1 MRLRQLRAAGSTCWR
16 CLPADLM
23 ARSARFYS
31 DREAVVW
38 RDRRLTFGEAWKRGL
53 RMANALLALGLKSG
67 DRVGVLEDNSI
78 EASDM
83 FLGAAAATIVGR
95 RRIVEAATALGVADP
110 EDSDT
115 NCLFAGAHL
124 YDKELARA
132 EQKGRQL
139 EVAAVT
145 GHRTMGLRGDRK
157 LARELDEVLELSQA
171 DEVILVSDGAEDE
184 QIMPIL
190 QSRVKVASVHRTIV
204 RQAPRL
210 EGIYYVLTRI
220 MEDKKFAKRYVL
232 PIGLVTLL
240 WSIAFL
246 MDVAQ
251 YAWGGTLFIL
261 GGWMI
266 VHAMH
271 WEGRMSRFFQ
281 DFWEGMRSGKVTVIA
296 NIVMAVLL
304 VFGAVQSYGR
314 LPTRLDDRV
323 LLGLFFLRDYLYY
336 LIGALLIRTAGLLFD
351 DWIRN
356 GQASLKHWTAAF
368 TLVSLGLIGGA
379 IVDITIDVRMQE
391 AITRIVTFDIVVQLI
406 AGLAVAMGGFLLSR
420 YVKTFF
426 DERTAS

>member
-1 MRLRQLRAAGSTCWR
+1 MKTLILCVDRDDDIGSK
-16 CLPADLM
+16 ADV
-23 ARSARFYS
+23 
-31 DREAVVW
+31 E
-38 RDRRLTFGEAWKRGL
+38 TP
-53 RMANALLALGLKSG
+53 
-67 DRVGVLEDNSI
+67 
-78 EASDM
+78 
-83 FLGAAAATIVGR
+83 IVGR
-95 RRIVEAATALGVADP
+95 RRIVAAASALGVADP

-124 YDKELARA
+124 YDKELQRA
-132 EQKGRQL
+132 TDQGRQL

-145 GHRTMGLRGDRK
+145 GHRAMGLRGDRK
-157 LARELDEVLELSQA
+157 LARELDEVLELTHA

-184 QIMPIL
+184 QILPIL
-190 QSRVKVASVHRTIV
+190 QSRVKVAHVHRTIV

-220 MEDKKFAKRYVL
+220 IEDKKLAKRYVL
-232 PIGLVTLL
+232 PIGLITMV

-251 YAWGGTLFIL
+251 YAWGITLFIA
-261 GGWMI
+261 GGWLI
-266 VHAMH
+266 VQAMH
-271 WEGRMSRFFQ
+271 WEERMTRFFQ

-296 NIVMAVLL
+296 NIVMIVLL
-304 VFGAVQSYGR
+304 VFGALQSYGR
-314 LPTRLDDRV
+314 LPGRLDDTV
-323 LLGLFFLRDYLYY
+323 LRSLFFARDYLYY
-336 LIGALLIRTAGLLFD
+336 IVGALLIRTAGILFD

-356 GQASLKHWTAAF
+356 GQASLRHWTTAF

-379 IVDITIDVRMQE
+379 IVDITIDIRLQE

-426 DERTAS
+426 EDRAAA